1 MSVRLRLSVYVCL
14 SASVCVCLRLSSKV
28 RLARCIAP
36 TALSMEH
43 ISAHVA
49 WDGTT
54 APKDIRVWGAR
65 KGSHGG
71 GRLEYTDIGKDR
83 WTLNNLGE
91 FTYDHSKSTDA
102 LQTYALGGAAGAAGT
117 AGTRGGASEKQW
129 GAYKLDVPACFQF
142 VRLEVLTNHGHPSYT
157 CLYRFRVH
165 GDVVPV

>member
-1 MSVRLRLSVYVCL
+1 
-14 SASVCVCLRLSSKV
+14 
-28 RLARCIAP
+28 
-36 TALSMEH
+36 MEH

-117 AGTRGGASEKQW
+117 AGTRGAASEKRW